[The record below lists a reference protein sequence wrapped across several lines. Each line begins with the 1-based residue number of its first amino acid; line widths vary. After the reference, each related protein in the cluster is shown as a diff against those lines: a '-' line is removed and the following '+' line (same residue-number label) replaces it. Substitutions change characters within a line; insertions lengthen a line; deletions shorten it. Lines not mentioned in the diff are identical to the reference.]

1 MGKKGREQ
9 HGNKRT
15 NKSRH
20 ADAGDAEPLSSHGEE
35 DSESL
40 DESRD
45 DHSDSDQ
52 TNEMPCKLAMYDF
65 NQCDPKRCSGRKL
78 LRAGLISEVRLGSRF
93 PGLVLS
99 PTGKTTLAPCD
110 REFIDQ
116 YGLGVVD
123 CSWKEVE
130 RTPLH
135 KATTKAALFF
145 LIKDGVT
152 RFIALM
158 MGMRFTHSLPT
169 KVKAPEH
176 RLLPYLVAA
185 NSVNYGRPCHLTC
198 AEALAAGLYIV
209 GHVQAAERVMKQFT
223 WGPHF
228 IELNR
233 ELLDIYAGCH
243 TPEENMEWE
252 EQFEQG
258 FDYAIEKDGM
268 RQGAEA
274 RVYTCTYL
282 GRPAIMKERFSK
294 KYRHPDV
301 DEKLNKARLRNEL
314 KGIVRA
320 QEVGVGAPAV
330 FFVDTNNNRII
341 MERIE
346 GLTANAWIEKR
357 RSEASGSNE
366 FKADTLELGKLI
378 GEAIGKMHLSNL
390 VHGDLTT
397 SNIILKNNDLRQPYF
412 IDFGLCALGKVLPED
427 KGVDLYVL
435 ERAMISTHIDSEDM
449 FKSVLEG
456 YTSVNSKQGSAVIK

>member
-1 MGKKGREQ
+1 
-9 HGNKRT
+9 
-15 NKSRH
+15 
-20 ADAGDAEPLSSHGEE
+20 
-35 DSESL
+35 
-40 DESRD
+40 
-45 DHSDSDQ
+45 
-52 TNEMPCKLAMYDF
+52 
-65 NQCDPKRCSGRKL
+65 
-78 LRAGLISEVRLGSRF
+78 
-93 PGLVLS
+93 
-99 PTGKTTLAPCD
+99 
-110 REFIDQ
+110 
-116 YGLGVVD
+116 
-123 CSWKEVE
+123 
-130 RTPLH
+130 
-135 KATTKAALFF
+135 
-145 LIKDGVT
+145 
-152 RFIALM
+152 
-158 MGMRFTHSLPT
+158 
-169 KVKAPEH
+169 
-176 RLLPYLVAA
+176 
-185 NSVNYGRPCHLTC
+185 
-198 AEALAAGLYIV
+198 
-209 GHVQAAERVMKQFT
+209 
-223 WGPHF
+223 
-228 IELNR
+228 
-233 ELLDIYAGCH
+233 
-243 TPEENMEWE
+243 MEWE

-258 FDYAIEKDGM
+258 FGYAIEKDGM

-357 RSEASGSNE
+357 RSEASGSEE

-397 SNIILKNNDLRQPYF
+397 SNIILKNNDLRQPHF

-456 YTSVNSKQGSAVIK
+456 YTSVNNKQGIAVIKKLDEIRLRGRKRDMTG